1 VGGAVGAIEE
11 LFEDQSK
18 DRAATKAPISG
29 RFDDPDVDVWTTV
42 TKLVVNAFIEALFPG
57 IDRTVGADAR
67 RRD

>member
-1 VGGAVGAIEE
+1 
-11 LFEDQSK
+11 
-18 DRAATKAPISG
+18 
-29 RFDDPDVDVWTTV
+29 V